1 MRQNVVVSDRGQIT
15 LPAGVRK
22 RLGIEAGSVVVLEE
36 RGGEVV
42 LKPAA
47 VVALET
53 YPEADIARWDEEDA
67 LSDAERAR
75 IGKRVRKRA

>member
-1 MRQNVVVSDRGQIT
+1 MGQNVVVSDRGQIT
-15 LPAGVRK
+15 LPAGLRK
-22 RLGIEAGSVVVLEE
+22 RLGIEPGGVVILEE

-53 YPEADIARWDEEDA
+53 YSDRDIARWDAEDVLA
-67 LSDAERAR
+67 DAERAR
-75 IGKRVRKRA
+75 IKRRLPKKA